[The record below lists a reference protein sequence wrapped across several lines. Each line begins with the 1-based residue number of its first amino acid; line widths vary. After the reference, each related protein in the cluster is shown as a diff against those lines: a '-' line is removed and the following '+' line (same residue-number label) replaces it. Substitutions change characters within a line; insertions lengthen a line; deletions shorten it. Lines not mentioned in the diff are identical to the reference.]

1 MNRIA
6 EAITAMEDNISELN
20 GVGVDGTPLSELDT
34 DLRFDE
40 FVAFQ
45 NAQSRAFATGK
56 VGMDEAQ
63 LLYRSLGGEMH
74 HDGDGWPTDTSL
86 ATKIV
91 VTKVCAELMGL

>member
-6 EAITAMEDNISELN
+6 EAIEATEAKISELD
-20 GVGVDGTPLSELDT
+20 GVGVNGKPLSDLDT
-34 DLRFDE
+34 DLQFDE
-40 FVAFQ
+40 FCAFQ
-45 NAQSRAFATGK
+45 NAQSRAFAGGK
-56 VGMDEAQ
+56 IGMDEAQ

>member
-6 EAITAMEDNISELN
+6 EAITAMEAKISELN
-20 GVGVDGTPLSELDT
+20 GVGVNGVPLSEIDT
-34 DLRFDE
+34 DLQFDE
-40 FVAFQ
+40 FAAFQ
-45 NAQSRAFATGK
+45 TAQSRAFASGK
-56 VGMDEAQ
+56 IGMGEAQ

-74 HDGDGWPTDTSL
+74 HEGDGWPRDTSL